1 LIFGSAEAHQ
11 TSSGRN
17 GIGKVFLL
25 FAIELTDNFIINRLP
40 KCYYM
45 AIARTEKDM
54 ITISREEYE
63 DMKETLEILSDPKVA
78 KRILESIDQAR
89 KGKTISETMF
99 AHRFGL

>member
-1 LIFGSAEAHQ
+1 
-11 TSSGRN
+11 
-17 GIGKVFLL
+17 
-25 FAIELTDNFIINRLP
+25 
-40 KCYYM
+40 M

-99 AHRFGL
+99 AQRFGL